1 MPKKANMNKED
12 MFGIME
18 MLVEE
23 GLVEQIYLHGEESEA
38 LAFFVVELSRVC
50 TDGRHV
56 RTRETWGKYEIY
68 VAKGEEAITE
78 DVRKQIG
85 EEKVIF
91 IENRFPYDALMPEGG
106 NLAHMCLWNRVGE
119 MNKEEIE
126 EQVDRAYPGCAALV
140 FENTSQVKSVPG
152 IWHVHVVVDLAG

>member
-1 MPKKANMNKED
+1 MPKKVDMSKED
-12 MFGIME
+12 MFGVMD

-23 GLVEQIYLHGEESEA
+23 GLVEQIYLHGDESDA

-56 RTRETWGKYEIY
+56 RTRETWGEYKIY
-68 VAKGEEAITE
+68 TAKGEEAITE

-91 IENRFPYDALMPEGG
+91 IENRFPYDALVPEGG
-106 NLAHMCLWNRVGE
+106 NLAHMCLWNREGK
-119 MNKEEIE
+119 MSREEIE
-126 EQVDRAYPGCAALV
+126 GQIDKAYPGCGSIV
-140 FENTSQVKSVPG
+140 FENTEEVKSVSG
-152 IWHVHVVVDLAG
+152 IWHVHVVVDLGG